1 MVGLLPRLRRYALTL
16 ASNEFD
22 ADDLLQVTIER
33 ALTRS
38 HQFHYSQNPDR
49 WMFTIMSS
57 VWKNDLRARAIR
69 QGKGFV
75 DPETL
80 SHASFESHPES
91 NVLYGEVLKMVG
103 RLPEIQREVVVLVY
117 AEGFKYSEV
126 ARILNVPIGT
136 IMSRISRA
144 RTTLSTQF
152 GSNDVTGDVTAM
164 EGLR

>member
-1 MVGLLPRLRRYALTL
+1 MIELLPRLRRYALTL

-38 HQFHYSQNPDR
+38 HQFHSADSPDR

-80 SHASFESHPES
+80 SHTSFESHPEG
-91 NVLYGEVLKMVG
+91 NVLYSEILEMVG
-103 RLPEIQREVVVLVY
+103 RLPETQREVIVLVY
-117 AEGFKYSEV
+117 VEGFKYSE
-126 ARILNVPIGT
+126 AAKILNVPIGT

-144 RTTLSTQF
+144 RLTLGTQL
-152 GSNDVTGDVTAM
+152 GLNDMTAM
-164 EGLR
+164 EDRC